1 MDYKEFAKQ
10 LRNQAG
16 NYALFYGAPRG
27 DLEKAADVIEELAA
41 KLEPSSTPLT
51 LDELR
56 EMDGEPVWVEIPED
70 RVTEWY
76 QTETFID
83 DKLNETTVNHI
94 TVLDGVLLIASKAA
108 NVRATGLE
116 GADAVNLY
124 IPFDVKAVDGVT
136 GENKKYVDPVEEWKT
151 EKDKSGIWT
160 ISIGTVFVKD
170 RVVLPDATRTVLE
183 LGYDDVYQVTKVDKL
198 DFGGIPHFEV
208 GGN

>member
-1 MDYKEFAKQ
+1 MPAPKRINTPRRMNA
-10 LRNQAG
+10 
-16 NYALFYGAPRG
+16 ALAPTMFPHM
-27 DLEKAADVIEELAA
+27 V
-41 KLEPSSTPLT
+41 T
-51 LDELR
+51 L
-56 EMDGEPVWVEIPED
+56 
-70 RVTEWY
+70 Y

-151 EKDKSGIWT
+151 EKDKAGIWT